1 MTVITRTIILNDEIK
16 KRKVKTYL
24 EIGYGN
30 GENLGGIKCKA
41 KEAVDPFAPPEGS
54 KHGKI
59 HHMTSDAFFEQYN
72 DHVDM
77 IFIDGDH
84 SYSQATKDLESALK
98 HINKGGIVV
107 MHDTCPK
114 DHNYSTEGWCGGVF
128 RVISDLA
135 NSRKRL
141 DWWTIPED
149 HGVTFIKRSIHPN
162 KPTGLTIE
170 TFEQW
175 DEHKDLIMR
184 FKQYEAVDT
193 DLHDI

>member
-1 MTVITRTIILNDEIK
+1 MIITRTIILNDEIK
-16 KRKVKTYL
+16 KRRVKTYL

-30 GENLGGIKCKA
+30 GENLKDIKAKS

-54 KHGKI
+54 THGKI
-59 HHMTSDAFFEQYN
+59 HNMTSDAFFEQYKGS
-72 DHVDM
+72 VDM

-84 SYSQATKDLESALK
+84 SYQQAGKDLESALK

-114 DHNYSTEGWCGGVF
+114 DFNYSTEGWCGGVY

-135 NSRKRL
+135 NSSKRL
-141 DWWTIPED
+141 AWWTIKED
-149 HGVTFIKRSIHPN
+149 HGVTFIKRALQPN

-175 DEHKDLIMR
+175 DEHKELIMN
-184 FKQYEAVDT
+184 FKSYEAVDT
-193 DLHDI
+193 DLHNI